1 MAPPSKSVVF
11 TSLAS
16 ITKEIGQVNMFGRAQ
31 KMPSYQ
37 MGLSYTI
44 GCQLTN
50 TRPCRKDRG
59 SKGARKVLNGYRMD
73 YGAHGSVALV
83 GSCSFAHY
91 SENFRALS
99 LMEEKWYCV
108 CLAE

>member
-16 ITKEIGQVNMFGRAQ
+16 ITKEIGQVNMFGRASQ

-50 TRPCRKDRG
+50 TGHVERI
-59 SKGARKVLNGYRMD
+59 
-73 YGAHGSVALV
+73 
-83 GSCSFAHY
+83 
-91 SENFRALS
+91 
-99 LMEEKWYCV
+99 EEV
-108 CLAE
+108 REQGRF